1 MRTELFEEY
10 LPSLADG
17 EEGRLLIEAAM
28 NSAGPAVEEW
38 RKEEGFR
45 EAGARG
51 VPGTIGVWPAV
62 EVLAVAPAGASC
74 PPTLNVDVEA
84 VAWWVGCK

>member
-38 RKEEGFR
+38 HKEEGFR
-45 EAGARG
+45 KAGARG

-62 EVLAVAPAGASC
+62 
-74 PPTLNVDVEA
+74 
-84 VAWWVGCK
+84 